1 MLSEILHKIGF
12 DFQLAFFH
20 TINFLIVFFILV
32 KFAFPKLQK
41 AISER
46 TEKIKTGLKNFED
59 SEEILNQSK
68 NSAQKI
74 ISEGEFEKRQILE
87 SAEEL
92 KKQKLK
98 LADETY
104 SEILG
109 KAKID
114 SEILKN
120 ESYNKGADLLQ
131 EKLPNIFQ
139 IITQKAF
146 SDKVTPSIQAEFI
159 KKVFADQYGK

>member
-46 TEKIKTGLKNFED
+46 TKKIKAGLKNFED
-59 SEEILNQSK
+59 SQELLNQSK
-68 NSAQKI
+68 ISAQKI
-74 ISEGEFEKRQILE
+74 ISEGESEKRQILE
-87 SAEEL
+87 SAEDL

-98 LADETY
+98 SVEESY
-104 SEILG
+104 FSILE
-109 KAKID
+109 KAKVD

-159 KKVFADQYGK
+159 KKVFQDEYGK